1 MKDGVP
7 LDTRAIGDK
16 VRRARFSR
24 GKLWTQKKL
33 AEAAGLSQ
41 GYISAIERGE
51 EFPSLKALR
60 RISEVLDCP
69 LKDFIDE
76 STTNELLLQG
86 EEASQLHIPS
96 GAADGVLREALFA
109 MVQAAIERPATINRL
124 VDEVVAVISAQLEA
138 LESRIAA
145 LEGHEGRPL
154 DGHATELGPVL
165 PVN

>member
-1 MKDGVP
+1 M
-7 LDTRAIGDK
+7 DTRAIGDK

-69 LKDFIDE
+69 LKDLIDE
-76 STTNELLLQG
+76 SATNELMLQG
-86 EEASQLHIPS
+86 DDSGQLPIAH

-124 VDEVVAVISAQLEA
+124 VDEVVSAISVQLTDLEA
-138 LESRIAA
+138 RIAHLEGADGKHVESR
-145 LEGHEGRPL
+145 PSPSL
-154 DGHATELGPVL
+154 DSSTI
-165 PVN
+165 N